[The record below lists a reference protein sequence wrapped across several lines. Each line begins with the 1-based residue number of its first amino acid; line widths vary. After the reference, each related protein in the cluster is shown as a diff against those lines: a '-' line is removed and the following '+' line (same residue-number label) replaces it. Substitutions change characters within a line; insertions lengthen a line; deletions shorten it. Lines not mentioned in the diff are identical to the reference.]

1 MDEPVRVVW
10 HVVRVLSDPRD
21 DACLL
26 DIPQP
31 EQSKKPGKPK
41 EQPCPG
47 ENIWR
52 CYGVLFLFLAVVLC
66 GAVIL
71 LVNLE
76 GGKTYP
82 GWTIYAAAGYSF
94 TKIILAAVH
103 VIRARKK
110 KEQSW
115 IMIRDIGLVDASVSI
130 LTLQTAMFAAF
141 SADDRKLT
149 VMMNGITGATVS
161 LLILVFGIIYLLNR
175 YI

>member
-1 MDEPVRVVW
+1 MRAYWIFHNRNKVRN
-10 HVVRVLSDPRD
+10 RENQRSSR
-21 DACLL
+21 A
-26 DIPQP
+26 P
-31 EQSKKPGKPK
+31 ER
-41 EQPCPG
+41 
-47 ENIWR
+47 NIWR

-161 LLILVFGIIYLLNR
+161 LLILVFGIIYLMNARRLR
-175 YI
+175 RKESHTG